1 MNEPERPTE
10 PERPVDAER
19 PSEPPTTPHP
29 TEALPVHQTSPAGHP
44 AYGSATDVGQGDPE
58 PTRPAG
64 PHLPPILLGL
74 VCLLVAGVVLGQEL
88 DGWSV
93 DWGSVGPLGTVA
105 LGAVLVVLGLVGMLG
120 SRRR

>member
-1 MNEPERPTE
+1 MNEPDRPTE
-10 PERPVDAER
+10 PERPTDAER
-19 PSEPPTTPHP
+19 PGEPPTTTDP
-29 TEALPVHQTSPAGHP
+29 TEALPVHQTPQAGRP
-44 AYGSATDVGQGDPE
+44 AYATTTDVAHADPE
-58 PTRPAG
+58 PTRRTG